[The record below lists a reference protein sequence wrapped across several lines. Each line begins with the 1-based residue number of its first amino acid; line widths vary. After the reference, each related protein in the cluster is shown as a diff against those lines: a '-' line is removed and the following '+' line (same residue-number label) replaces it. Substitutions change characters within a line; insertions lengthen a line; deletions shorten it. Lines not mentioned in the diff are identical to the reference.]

1 MMGSSNDPVEISVHF
16 GPDDWT
22 ETRLAMLVGSYQ
34 DKLRGMG
41 APAKDIVTEV
51 DKQED
56 GSVRI
61 HVSWNRRSTV
71 MHTMT
76 GQDASGRL
84 VPDGDRPGLI
94 MRTEDDG
101 ETYLE
106 VPEEKLSSLPDPVEW
121 TRRMDGAT
129 HRDEGAGVPWI
140 RFVVMAAGLVTA
152 VGGIGWIRRR
162 TRGRKLSEQGG
173 NRGAH

>member
-34 DKLRGMG
+34 DRLRGMG

-61 HVSWNRRSTV
+61 HVSWNRRGTV

-76 GQDASGRL
+76 GRDASGRL

-94 MRTEDDG
+94 MYTEDDG

-106 VPEEKLSSLPDPVEW
+106 VPEKQSTAPPDPVAW
-121 TRRMDGAT
+121 ARQTGRTTYRGPGNA
-129 HRDEGAGVPWI
+129 VPWPWFAGI
-140 RFVVMAAGLVTA
+140 GAGLVA
-152 VGGIGWIRRR
+152 ASVCIGWV
-162 TRGRKLSEQGG
+162 RGKA
-173 NRGAH
+173 RGKAEGRGTH